1 MAGILVGLVILLV
14 TRPDEAE
21 AASYNCAIENITVVA
36 ESNSATV
43 TWDTSPDCEQVR
55 KQLLH
60 LNLFIFISTRHTSS
74 HITSVFRSA

>member
-1 MAGILVGLVILLV
+1 MAGMARILVGLLILLV

-43 TWDTSPDCEQVR
+43 TWDTSADCDKVR
-55 KQLLH
+55 G
-60 LNLFIFISTRHTSS
+60 
-74 HITSVFRSA
+74 